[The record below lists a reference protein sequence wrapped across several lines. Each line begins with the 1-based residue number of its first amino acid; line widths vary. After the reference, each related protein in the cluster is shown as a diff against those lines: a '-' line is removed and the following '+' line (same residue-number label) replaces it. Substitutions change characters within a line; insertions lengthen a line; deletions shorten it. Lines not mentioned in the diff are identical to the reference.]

1 MRYLA
6 DLREALPRGIVTA
19 VAAVAAACSIA
30 AAPKVEIAA
39 AVWGWSNPPAW
50 HHLEERLFPVA
61 DTLERKSEVEGA
73 VPEGR

>member
-1 MRYLA
+1 MHGYHTAGNQQAMRYLA

-39 AVWGWSNPPAW
+39 AVWG
-50 HHLEERLFPVA
+50 
-61 DTLERKSEVEGA
+61 
-73 VPEGR
+73 